1 MPQSNFIQPVW
12 ADCAFAAVETLRRH
26 HGVPAP
32 QCVDTA
38 HKMEPLSEL
47 DELFARFD
55 DGKEGEVLAESSGLP
70 SRYVPARQLLT
81 TIRLAATISGSG
93 TYAQSRPCGALTV
106 ISDIEPKDMRCV
118 KDILALAFPH
128 EDWQIV
134 SPDIVDGSVTKNA
147 QDRFEIAIADHI
159 DRIEPVLILQANGV
173 SLPRHL
179 VATGPQ
185 ILPFATISRDIL
197 MIYMLAGHLCDQ
209 ITDPDA
215 LFATLP
221 KDADLTH
228 LGTLDICA
236 ALRAPMPMQAVQ
248 RLEAMMRKDAK
259 SCGPRLEDLKGDS
272 PAILAAWRIVDDLLL
287 WKRGKAQWDEISRSL
302 LLYGP
307 PGTGKTYLA
316 KAMAQSAGITAIHA
330 SFADWQAKGHLGD
343 MLAGMKHSFAEA
355 RQLAPS
361 VLIIDEIDAVGS
373 RSDGDRHASNYRFQ
387 VINAFLGEMDSI
399 AQNEGVVVIGTCNH
413 PERMDPAVI
422 RAGRMDH
429 KIQVPLPDAEAL
441 LGILRHHLHE
451 DIADDELQALS
462 HLAVGRSAADIDA
475 AIRAARSDARR
486 ARKLLNVKILHKQM
500 GIETSGADGHVLWR
514 IALHEAGH
522 AVAGA
527 ALGLGATQSIVITQN
542 GGQIQRRHT
551 PTESLL
557 SDIEAAITYSLAGRA
572 AEKLV
577 LGEVSAG
584 AGGAEAS
591 DLALATR
598 AALQLETTLGLGFEG
613 LVWNAASD
621 AKHLQTPAIHNRV
634 RQRLVRAEQRAV
646 TLLAQHRDILEGL
659 ARDLVEKRTMQ
670 ESDIHHWLQEISD
683 SATPTEEKSENAPAS
698 PDHPSRG

>member
-1 MPQSNFIQPVW
+1 MPTSNFSQPVW
-12 ADCAFAAVETLRRH
+12 ADLAFAAVETLRRH
-26 HGVPAP
+26 HGMPAH
-32 QCVDTA
+32 CGSDTA
-38 HKMEPLSEL
+38 RKMEPLSEL

-55 DGKEGEVLAESSGLP
+55 DGKEGEVLAKSSSLP
-70 SRYVPARQLLT
+70 SRYIPARQLLT

-93 TYAQSRPCGALTV
+93 TYAQSRLCGALTV
-106 ISDIEPKDMRCV
+106 ISDIESKDMRCV
-118 KDILALAFPH
+118 KDVLALAFPH

-134 SPDIVDGSVTKNA
+134 SPDIVDGSVVKNA

-173 SLPRHL
+173 LLPRHF

-185 ILPFATISRDIL
+185 ILPFVAISRDIL

-209 ITDPDA
+209 IADPDA
-215 LFATLP
+215 LFAALP
-221 KDADLTH
+221 KDADLAR

-236 ALRAPMPMQAVQ
+236 TLRAPTPTQAVA
-248 RLEAMMRKDAK
+248 RLDAMIRKDA
-259 SCGPRLEDLKGDS
+259 SSSGSRLEDFAGDS
-272 PAILAAWRIVDDLLL
+272 PAIHAARRIVDDLLM
-287 WKRGKAQWDEISRSL
+287 WKSGKARWDEISHSL

-316 KAMAQSAGITAIHA
+316 RAMANSAGISAIH
-330 SFADWQAKGHLGD
+330 SNFADWQAKGHLGD

-355 RQLAPS
+355 RRLAPC
-361 VLIIDEIDAVGS
+361 VLVIDEIDAVGS
-373 RSDGDRHASNYRFQ
+373 RSDGDRHASNYRGQ

-399 AQNEGVVVIGTCNH
+399 AQKEGVVVIGTCNH
-413 PERMDPAVI
+413 FERMDPALI
-422 RAGRMDH
+422 RAGRMDI
-429 KIQVPLPDAEAL
+429 KIKVPLPDADAL
-441 LGILRHHLHE
+441 LGILRHHLSE
-451 DIADDELQALS
+451 DIDDGELQVLS
-462 HLAVGRSAADIDA
+462 HVAVGRSAADIDA

-486 ARKLLNVKILHKQM
+486 ARKLLSIKMLHKQM
-500 GIETSGADGHVLWR
+500 GIETSGADGPVLWR

-598 AALQLETTLGLGFEG
+598 AAVQLETTLGLGFEG